1 MNKIYIFINKICTL
15 INIFSYLP
23 SDKKSLTILNKFLK
37 LLLRKTS
44 DYKELYRYSTSDIFN
59 YLKIGYCY
67 QIMREKVRHILK
79 NIIEIDREATAEQLK
94 KFSNHYKDY
103 NGPKILIISHE
114 FSLTG
119 APKAVL
125 LLAQTLKNI
134 YGKSPVVYSL
144 FDGPIRQEFIDNK
157 IELVSDSIPIRA
169 KNIHDI
175 LSKFDIIIA
184 NSWCYRAF
192 NILKQIKVPKIW
204 WCHEIF
210 TSVNQYEYVKQFIPC
225 LSAFWA
231 GSPCTLSNVSS
242 LCKPQNSKLVLYG
255 MEKISLP
262 KKEHHEFTFSLFGS
276 ITSRKGQDIFIN
288 AIRKLP
294 SEMIAKSKFY
304 IIGKG
309 ENDSYHL
316 SIINKI
322 DKIKA
327 NIEILP
333 QMSFEN
339 LLNYY
344 ALSDVIVVPSRYDP
358 MPIIATY
365 SFMFSIPCICS
376 DSTGTAQLVENGKNG
391 LIFTSGQAKE
401 LAIQMQ
407 RIFEDKKLYKKISLA
422 AENVYRDNFDMKTFE
437 NKIKQEIDLEM
448 ERKHV

>member
-67 QIMREKVRHILK
+67 RIMREKVRHILK

-192 NILKQIKVPKIW
+192 NILKQI
-204 WCHEIF
+204 F
-210 TSVNQYEYVKQFIPC
+210 S
-225 LSAFWA
+225 
-231 GSPCTLSNVSS
+231 SS
-242 LCKPQNSKLVLYG
+242 LLIEL
-255 MEKISLP
+255 IP
-262 KKEHHEFTFSLFGS
+262 K
-276 ITSRKGQDIFIN
+276 R
-288 AIRKLP
+288 
-294 SEMIAKSKFY
+294 
-304 IIGKG
+304 
-309 ENDSYHL
+309 
-316 SIINKI
+316 
-322 DKIKA
+322 
-327 NIEILP
+327 
-333 QMSFEN
+333 
-339 LLNYY
+339 
-344 ALSDVIVVPSRYDP
+344 
-358 MPIIATY
+358 
-365 SFMFSIPCICS
+365 
-376 DSTGTAQLVENGKNG
+376 
-391 LIFTSGQAKE
+391 
-401 LAIQMQ
+401 
-407 RIFEDKKLYKKISLA
+407 
-422 AENVYRDNFDMKTFE
+422 
-437 NKIKQEIDLEM
+437 
-448 ERKHV
+448 